1 MLLPAALACAERVDV
16 SRAAWELILRKRW
29 DGRVLLVRPRPPGT
43 LFASAPHGGHEVE
56 HDPAYL
62 AFYDA
67 SVAAAACA
75 PLPTSKHTVKCGGRG
90 LMVRAASWSRT
101 RPTSRYMMPARL
113 PLRAPPS
120 REPQS
125 WAQFFSGVRGQ
136 GSRSQIWC

>member
-43 LFASAPHGGHEVE
+43 LFAAPPHGGGEVE

-75 PLPTSKHTVKCGGRG
+75 P
-90 LMVRAASWSRT
+90 MAQ
-101 RPTSRYMMPARL
+101 
-113 PLRAPPS
+113 
-120 REPQS
+120 PQ
-125 WAQFFSGVRGQ
+125 
-136 GSRSQIWC
+136 